1 MGATF
6 CWSTGINGNKN
17 TPVKMSN
24 SKMGWL
30 LENELKMCSES
41 NQPSSLFF
49 QEPLRFLDF
58 PPCFAWFLGIEA
70 IHVNGVEMVSRT
82 RGWRK
87 RLTKS
92 RSPIEKLTR
101 WLKRFAMNL
110 NFWVVCYAFPKK
122 GLQVVGKIALVMF
135 MRGTF
140 TANPICRDGSWIHPG
155 LIPPNPMGLKNLY
168 LPSSPNQQ
176 PF

>member
-1 MGATF
+1 MF
-6 CWSTGINGNKN
+6 CL
-17 TPVKMSN
+17 V
-24 SKMGWL
+24 
-30 LENELKMCSES
+30 
-41 NQPSSLFF
+41 
-49 QEPLRFLDF
+49 
-58 PPCFAWFLGIEA
+58 LGIEA

-122 GLQVVGKIALVMF
+122 GLQVVDKIALVMF

-155 LIPPNPMGLKNLY
+155 LIPPNPMALKNLY

-176 PF
+176 PFDWSSETQATGLMLGWCPCSWASSQLCWGQVFVHT